1 RLNALIGMMVK
12 FLISLQDVKGSKLIS
27 NKCSPSTDDLEQRKP
42 HLFNGV
48 TKIRNRGT
56 GRSSTELKM
65 GQMGQGEGCLLD
77 QKKLPGGYVAS
88 NGYGSLDDL
97 MNGMMKRV

>member
-1 RLNALIGMMVK
+1 YFIILCFKKNRLGDAIDAYT
-12 FLISLQDVKGSKLIS
+12 Q
-27 NKCSPSTDDLEQRKP
+27 
-42 HLFNGV
+42 
-48 TKIRNRGT
+48 RNRGT

-65 GQMGQGEGCLLD
+65 GQRGQGEGCLLD

-97 MNGMMKRV
+97 MNAMMKRV